1 MKKILITGG
10 PSTGKTSLV
19 SELKKHGF
27 YCFDEISRELT
38 QRMRNKGI
46 EQYFLN
52 NPIQF
57 SRELFKLRFK
67 QYEQKVDNFNFQ
79 VYDRGPIDVLAY
91 LDFKTI
97 EIPNDLINKSRV
109 ISYDHIFILRPWED
123 IYVNDSER
131 YETFIECI
139 NIHKSL
145 LKTYKNFDLD
155 LIDVPNSSI
164 EERIKFVKRFIV
176 NEKGA

>member
-27 YCFDEISRELT
+27 YCFEEISRELT
-38 QRMRNKGI
+38 QRMRNQGI

-52 NPIQF
+52 NPIEF
-57 SRELFKLRFK
+57 SKELFKLRFK
-67 QYEQKVDNFNFQ
+67 QYEQEVESHNFI

-91 LDFKTI
+91 LDFKKI
-97 EIPNDLINKSRV
+97 KIPIDLINKSKE
-109 ISYDHIFILRPWED
+109 ISYDHIFIMKPWKN

-131 YETFIECI
+131 YETFEAVSYT
-139 NIHKSL
+139 HLTLPTK
-145 LKTYKNFDLD
+145 
-155 LIDVPNSSI
+155 
-164 EERIKFVKRFIV
+164 
-176 NEKGA
+176 A

>member
-27 YCFDEISRELT
+27 YCFEEISRELT
-38 QRMRNKGI
+38 QRMRNQGI

-52 NPIQF
+52 NPIEF
-57 SRELFKLRFK
+57 SKELFKLRFK
-67 QYEQKVDNFNFQ
+67 QYEQEVESHNFI

-91 LDFKTI
+91 LDFKKI
-97 EIPNDLINKSRV
+97 KIPIDLINKSKE
-109 ISYDHIFILRPWED
+109 ISYDHIFIMKPWKN

-131 YETFIECI
+131 YETFEECI

-145 LKTYKNFDLD
+145 LKTYKKFDLD
-155 LIDVPNSSI
+155 LIEVPSSSI
-164 EERIKFVKRFIV
+164 DERIKFVKRFLV
-176 NEKGA
+176 NE

>member
-19 SELKKHGF
+19 SELKKYGF
-27 YCFDEISRELT
+27 YCFEEISRELT
-38 QRMRNKGI
+38 QRMRNQGI

-52 NPIQF
+52 NPIEF
-57 SRELFKLRFK
+57 SKELFKLRFK
-67 QYEQKVDNFNFQ
+67 QYEQEVESHNFI

-91 LDFKTI
+91 LDFKKI
-97 EIPNDLINKSRV
+97 KIPIDLINKSKE
-109 ISYDHIFILRPWED
+109 ISYDHIFIMKPWKN

-131 YETFIECI
+131 YETFEECI

-145 LKTYKNFDLD
+145 LKTYKKFDLD
-155 LIDVPNSSI
+155 LVELPNSSI
-164 EERIKFVKRFIV
+164 DERIKFVKRFLV
-176 NEKGA
+176 NE